1 MVKNR
6 ILTGWNLTR
15 VTFLGIGLLM
25 AIQAGANG
33 EWVGI
38 LLGSYLGAMGLFA
51 IGCAS
56 GNCSTGSCE
65 TKPDQN
71 HNK

>member
-1 MVKNR
+1 MIKNR

-15 VTFLGIGLLM
+15 ITFLVIGLWM
-25 AIQAGANG
+25 AIQAGING

-51 IGCAS
+51 FGCAS
-56 GNCSTGSCE
+56 GNCATGSCE